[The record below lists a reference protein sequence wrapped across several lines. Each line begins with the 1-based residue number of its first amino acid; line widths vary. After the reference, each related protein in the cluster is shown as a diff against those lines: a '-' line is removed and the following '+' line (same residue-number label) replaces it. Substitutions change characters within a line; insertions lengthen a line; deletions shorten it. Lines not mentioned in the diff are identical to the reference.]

1 MERPCAFGA
10 ARGLPRLGMATHA
23 DRVMRVLAYLKTRT
37 ETRNVRASMLVRI
50 PRLNQL
56 RDNIGTNVDK

>member
-1 MERPCAFGA
+1 
-10 ARGLPRLGMATHA
+10 
-23 DRVMRVLAYLKTRT
+23 VMIVLAYWKTRT